1 MKPQSLHCH
10 LPGTPSNLVIFERMR
25 FSLPSKS
32 HTGLVQSR
40 RLVLTAHVSVY
51 AVPGLAVVVTLRTVI
66 ALTILHVLRL
76 DVISHI
82 GRLGGE
88 PAL

>member
-1 MKPQSLHCH
+1 M
-10 LPGTPSNLVIFERMR
+10 
-25 FSLPSKS
+25 
-32 HTGLVQSR
+32 QSR

>member
-32 HTGLVQSR
+32 HRLVQGR

-88 PAL
+88 AAL